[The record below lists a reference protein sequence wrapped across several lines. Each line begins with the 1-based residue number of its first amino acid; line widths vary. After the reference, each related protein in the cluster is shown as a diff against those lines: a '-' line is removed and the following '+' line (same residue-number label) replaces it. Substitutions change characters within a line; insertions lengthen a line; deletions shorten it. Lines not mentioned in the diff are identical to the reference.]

1 MIHGKKALLALVLGL
16 LLILGGCAGNQGTF
30 TGRVEQ
36 ISDWSL
42 VAREPEE
49 GKAYTFWARETKL
62 DFLGLGDMV
71 RITYRGKLEEN
82 KPLSIV
88 SVENTGDQRGKHHE
102 IGNHSMHADRRLL
115 SGYGGLSSGP
125 ASYGGFCPGG
135 RGDRNRGLHQL
146 RRLPG

>member
-1 MIHGKKALLALVLGL
+1 MIHGKKALLAWMLGI

-36 ISDWSL
+36 ISDWGL

-62 DFLGLGDMV
+62 DSLGLGDMV
-71 RITYRGKLEEN
+71 RITYRGKLEEG

-88 SVENTGDQRGKHHE
+88 SVEKAE
-102 IGNHSMHADRRLL
+102 KEEKE
-115 SGYGGLSSGP
+115 
-125 ASYGGFCPGG
+125 
-135 RGDRNRGLHQL
+135 
-146 RRLPG
+146 

>member
-49 GKAYTFWARETKL
+49 GKTKL

-88 SVENTGDQRGKHHE
+88 SVEKTEKAEKG
-102 IGNHSMHADRRLL
+102 
-115 SGYGGLSSGP
+115 
-125 ASYGGFCPGG
+125 
-135 RGDRNRGLHQL
+135 
-146 RRLPG
+146 

>member
-62 DFLGLGDMV
+62 DFLGVGDMV

-88 SVENTGDQRGKHHE
+88 SVEKTEKAEKG
-102 IGNHSMHADRRLL
+102 
-115 SGYGGLSSGP
+115 
-125 ASYGGFCPGG
+125 
-135 RGDRNRGLHQL
+135 
-146 RRLPG
+146 

>member
-1 MIHGKKALLALVLGL
+1 MIHGKKVLLALVLGL
-16 LLILGGCAGNQGTF
+16 LLILGGCAGNQDTF

-71 RITYRGKLEEN
+71 RITYRGKLEKN
-82 KPLSIV
+82 KPVSIV
-88 SVENTGDQRGKHHE
+88 SVEKVEKEEKG
-102 IGNHSMHADRRLL
+102 
-115 SGYGGLSSGP
+115 
-125 ASYGGFCPGG
+125 
-135 RGDRNRGLHQL
+135 
-146 RRLPG
+146 

>member
-16 LLILGGCAGNQGTF
+16 LLILGGCAGNQDTF

-88 SVENTGDQRGKHHE
+88 SVEKQREKKRDKSSFLLKSACDMIKTRENTGDQRRKYHE
-102 IGNHSMHADRRLL
+102 IRHHSMHADRRLL
-115 SGYGGLSSGP
+115 SRHGGL
-125 ASYGGFCPGG
+125 
-135 RGDRNRGLHQL
+135 
-146 RRLPG
+146 

>member
-1 MIHGKKALLALVLGL
+1 MRLSFRSVNLFLFSAVKRTGRTETRRTLHDTWEKSSAGTGAGASFDFG
-16 LLILGGCAGNQGTF
+16 AGNQGTF

-88 SVENTGDQRGKHHE
+88 SVEKTEKAEKG
-102 IGNHSMHADRRLL
+102 
-115 SGYGGLSSGP
+115 
-125 ASYGGFCPGG
+125 
-135 RGDRNRGLHQL
+135 
-146 RRLPG
+146 